1 MNRIYGYVSLSD
13 VKTEVINI
21 TPSYAVNKKYNVV
34 LEKDDTNFITTVET
48 EKTLAIMTGYFDQ
61 PLDESKIDL
70 KELVHIYED
79 TSKIEENFLF
89 GSFQVLFIDKLK
101 NEFKIFCDRGG
112 LRNWFVSEKNQI
124 LYFSTK
130 IDVFNS
136 IFNFKIEPNVDDR
149 DFSLIFGYYPHNHT
163 VYKDINKINGNK
175 CLSIN
180 NNVVSSINFTSVKK
194 VKEFNYKNENEII
207 DSLYQKFMKS
217 IEKQVEGHHK
227 VAVHLGGFDS
237 ALIASMLKSLGKE
250 VETFTFYYESDNYE
264 EFNQTHTDTLA
275 NYLGIKHNWV
285 TISSDVYNDNFSY
298 YKEVFDQPTNWPNYV
313 IQTSYMNQVLKDK
326 GFTITLSGDGCDT
339 LFQGYPG
346 VNRSA
351 KFYNKASVYIK
362 PFSRLL
368 IGLLD
373 SKLLEKNLGHIYRL
387 IMRVIRNAKT
397 DDPIRTFLMFRIFD
411 ESTLAHIFN
420 TDRKLVE
427 RNLLSQINQIKD
439 TIPSTLSLNKLAYMG
454 RSNMGPNRLKLSGS
468 MDSTGV
474 SIFSPFMHNE
484 VKAFV
489 MNLPDELMRP
499 KDSGNKMSDIGKYI
513 LTKMTQ
519 KFELLPDEI
528 IFQKKQAPVNSP
540 IDKWYEHD
548 FQNMIDKV
556 LKNDLSDF
564 KVDEEFVHSMTKEKW
579 VEEFYKSYISADKVT
594 SHALSLLLTTLAFY
608 QKKN

>member
-1 MNRIYGYVSLSD
+1 MNRIYGYINLSD
-13 VKTEVINI
+13 REAEILDETPTYVVGNKINI
-21 TPSYAVNKKYNVV
+21 VV
-34 LEKDDTNFITTVET
+34 EKDDSNFIRTVET
-48 EKTLAIMTGYFDQ
+48 EKILAIMTGYFDQ

-70 KELVHIYED
+70 KELVDIYEN
-79 TSKIEENFLF
+79 TNQIEDNFLF

-101 NEFKIFCDRGG
+101 NELQIFCDRGG
-112 LRNWFVSEKNQI
+112 LRNWFVSEANQI

-136 IFNFKIEPNVDDR
+136 IFNFKVEPNVEDR

-163 VYKDINKINGNK
+163 VYKDIDKINGNK

-180 NNVVSSINFTSVKK
+180 NNIISSINFTSVKK
-194 VKEFNYKNENEII
+194 VKEFNYSNENEII

-237 ALIASMLKSLGKE
+237 ALVASMLKRLGKE
-250 VETFTFYYESDNYE
+250 VETFTFYYESDSNE

-275 NYLGIKHNWV
+275 NFLGIKHNWV
-285 TISSDVYNDNFSY
+285 TISSDIYNDNFSH
-298 YKEVFDQPTNWPNYV
+298 YKEIFDQPTNWPNYV
-313 IQTSYMNQVLKDK
+313 IQTSYMNQFLKDK
-326 GFTITLSGDGCDT
+326 GFAITLSGDGCDT

-351 KFYNKASVYIK
+351 KFYNKISKYIK
-362 PFSRLL
+362 PISGIA

-373 SKLLEKNLGHIYRL
+373 SKFLEKKLGHVYRL
-387 IMRVIRNAKT
+387 AMRVIRNAKT

-411 ESTLAHIFN
+411 ESTLAHLFN
-420 TDRKLVE
+420 DDRKTIEKKLIK
-427 RNLLSQINQIKD
+427 QINKIED
-439 TIPSTLSLNKLAYMG
+439 TIPSNLSLNKLAYMG

-484 VKAFV
+484 IKAFV

-499 KDSGNKMSDIGKYI
+499 KNSGDKMSDIGKYI

-556 LKNDLSDF
+556 LKNDLSGF
-564 KVDEEFVHSMTKEKW
+564 RIDEDFVHSMAKEKW
-579 VEEFYKSYISADKVT
+579 AEEVYKSSISADKVT

-608 QKKN
+608 QKEN